1 MFELLRDFG
10 GALAAAQAWLLDQP
24 LPVQVVAGGVG
35 LAVLWVL
42 WIILRVIL
50 AALRATF
57 RGL

>member
-1 MFELLRDFG
+1 MFELIRDLG
-10 GALAAAQAWLLDQP
+10 GMVAAGQAWLLGQP

-42 WIILRVIL
+42 WIVLRVIL
-50 AALRATF
+50 VALRATF

>member
-1 MFELLRDFG
+1 MFELARDL
-10 GALAAAQAWLLDQP
+10 GAVVAAGQAWLIGQP
-24 LPVQVVAGGVG
+24 LPMQIVAGGVG

-42 WIILRVIL
+42 WIVLRVVL